1 MKGKFVT
8 IEGPDGAGKTTQV
21 KKISDYLKSRGFK
34 VLVTREPGG
43 TPLGE
48 KLREVLLTSEGE
60 NPVPE
65 AEALIYA
72 ASRAQLV
79 KKVIEPTLDKGFII
93 LCDRFVDSSLAYQG
107 WARGLGIEELARIN
121 GWFLQDIWPDLTIV
135 LDIDPAQSLNRLSGK
150 KDRLEN
156 ETLDFHRKV
165 REGFLKL
172 KDLYPQRIKI
182 VDAAQNPDAI
192 FKTILLELEKSGI
205 INS

>member
-1 MKGKFVT
+1 MKGKFIT

-21 KKISDYLKSRGFK
+21 RKISDYLKSKGVN

-43 TPLGE
+43 TALGE

-60 NPVPE
+60 SPVPE

-79 KKVIEPTLDKGFII
+79 KKVIEPALDDGFII

-107 WARGLGIEELARIN
+107 WARGLGIEKLADIN
-121 GWFLQDIWPDLTIV
+121 GWFLKGVWPDLTIV
-135 LDIDPAQSLNRLSGK
+135 LDIDPAQSLKRISGK
-150 KDRLEN
+150 KDRLES
-156 ETLDFHRKV
+156 EALEFHRKV

-172 KDLYPQRIKI
+172 SEIYPDRIKV
-182 VDAAQNPDAI
+182 VDASQSPHEI
-192 FKTILLELEKSGI
+192 FKTILFELKKSGI
-205 INS
+205 ITL

>member
-60 NPVPE
+60 SPVPE

-79 KKVIEPTLDKGFII
+79 KKVIEPALDKGFII

-121 GWFLQDIWPDLTIV
+121 RWFLQDIWPDLTIV

-150 KDRLEN
+150 KDRLES

>member
-60 NPVPE
+60 SPVPE

-79 KKVIEPTLDKGFII
+79 KKVIEPALDKGFII

>member
-1 MKGKFVT
+1 MKGKFIT

-21 KKISDYLKSRGFK
+21 RKISDYLKSKGFN

-43 TPLGE
+43 TALGE

-60 NPVPE
+60 SPVPE

-79 KKVIEPTLDKGFII
+79 KKVIEPALDDGFII

-107 WARGLGIEELARIN
+107 WARGLGIEKLADIN
-121 GWFLQDIWPDLTIV
+121 GWFLKGVWPDLTIV
-135 LDIDPAQSLNRLSGK
+135 LDIDPAQSLKRISGK
-150 KDRLEN
+150 KDRLES
-156 ETLDFHRKV
+156 EALEFHRKV

-172 KDLYPQRIKI
+172 SEIYPDRIKV
-182 VDAAQNPDAI
+182 VDASQSPHEI
-192 FKTILLELEKSGI
+192 FKTILFELKKSGI
-205 INS
+205 INL

>member
-43 TPLGE
+43 TPLGK

-60 NPVPE
+60 SPVPE

-79 KKVIEPTLDKGFII
+79 KKVIEPALDKGFII

-121 GWFLQDIWPDLTIV
+121 RWFLQDIWPDLTIV

-150 KDRLEN
+150 KDRLES